1 MNIKRFF
8 SNWQGFTALLA
19 ALAVFWFSPHLLHWL
34 DPTAGTFDVGYLQR
48 PLVAAAY
55 FFFATFCAW
64 TAFQIEFPT
73 LNRWLDMNGFAESWK
88 LAPAEFKLRY
98 TLSALALLVAS
109 YLVCLWLVP
118 V

>member
-1 MNIKRFF
+1 MNIKRLF

-73 LNRWLDMNGFAESWK
+73 LNHRCAITRGVRE
-88 LAPAEFKLRY
+88 PECR
-98 TLSALALLVAS
+98 ALLQTFFAQQREKTKPAGQPKDPDQNS
-109 YLVCLWLVP
+109 
-118 V
+118 